1 MELNFSTKKD
11 GVKIKAIM
19 LEKTAL
25 DAPIVFDQNLSIGF
39 YGETFILDIFALYS
53 AANVSPAQTIV
64 ITAADLTKN
73 EIWINGVQ
81 ILTFPTSVT
90 VASGFE
96 FKAVNIEAEN
106 IKSNSD
112 VLFQFVSQEGGVSR
126 TAKINVAH
134 NGYANFL
141 SEFRSELD
149 VVYTHGADDVDFY
162 VRRLNFTA
170 KVTTALNIADTYAPA
185 IGDVPYTSALANR
198 PPIEFKVLEFD
209 RACAVTVN
217 LDIESLHLHCSNR
230 GGKAEARTK
239 IFFQL
244 WKNGV
249 AFLPVYSAGLI
260 DRYSSTDAD
269 IDYTDISVSKT
280 FNVNA
285 GDVILLDAALSLSEE
300 DRIGSGT
307 MDGSVS
313 MKNVVWKFKVSEQL

>member
-1 MELNFSTKKD
+1 M
-11 GVKIKAIM
+11 
-19 LEKTAL
+19 
-25 DAPIVFDQNLSIGF
+25 IV
-39 YGETFILDIFALYS
+39 
-53 AANVSPAQTIV
+53 
-64 ITAADLTKN
+64 TAADLTKN
-73 EIWINGVQ
+73 DIYVNGVQ
-81 ILTFPTSVT
+81 ILAFPTSVT
-90 VASGFE
+90 VADAFE
-96 FKAVNIEAEN
+96 FRAVNSEVEN

-126 TAKINVAH
+126 IAKINIAH

-149 VVYTHGADDVDFY
+149 TVYSHGANDTNAY
-162 VRRLNFTA
+162 VRRLNFSA
-170 KVTTALNIADTYAPA
+170 KITTALNVADTYAPA
-185 IGDVPYTSALANR
+185 IGDVAYTAGLAAR
-198 PPIEFKVLEFD
+198 PPIEFKVLQFD
-209 RACAVTVN
+209 RACAVKVDLT
-217 LDIESLHLHCSNR
+217 IENLHLHCSNR

-244 WKNGV
+244 WKNGI

-269 IDYTDISVSKT
+269 IDYNNIAVSKT

-285 GDVILLDAALSLSEE
+285 GDVILVDAALSLSEE